1 MHRLTLGFETSKP
14 VSIKYLLQQGH
25 TSLIHPNTRKASPGD
40 LMIKHLNLWGTF
52 LIQTTTDTQLQ
63 SWDSF
68 EDIQV
73 NTPSHLVCGNKFA
86 SSRKIR
92 DEGRSGA

>member
-1 MHRLTLGFETSKP
+1 
-14 VSIKYLLQQGH
+14 
-25 TSLIHPNTRKASPGD
+25 
-40 LMIKHLNLWGTF
+40 MIKHLNLWGTF

-73 NTPSHLVCGNKFA
+73 NTPSHLVCGNKYAIFQ
-86 SSRKIR
+86 KNP
-92 DEGRSGA
+92 